1 VTKVLMTYVAFLRGI
16 NVGGK
21 NITKMAALKACL
33 ENAGFDRVETF
44 IQSGNVVFESGQRSA
59 AKLTSQIDAA
69 VDAALGLD
77 PRVVVLSR
85 DLLKAVLAGA
95 PAAWRS
101 RTDLRMNIAF
111 LRPPVTAAVALK
123 EVDVR
128 PGVDAVAAGKGVLYM
143 STALRDL
150 GKSRMSRI
158 VMKPVYQEM
167 TIRTYATCQK
177 ILALMERPRAGDARA
192 SGANIRRHPPRQ
204 DPDHR
209 SDRPNRWIVAGTWHG
224 ERSISSHLC

>member
-1 VTKVLMTYVAFLRGI
+1 MTYVAFLRGI

-150 GKSRMSRI
+150 GKSRMSPI

-192 SGANIRRHPPRQ
+192 KRR
-204 DPDHR
+204 
-209 SDRPNRWIVAGTWHG
+209 
-224 ERSISSHLC
+224 

>member
-1 VTKVLMTYVAFLRGI
+1 MTYVAFLRGI

-21 NITKMAALKACL
+21 HITKMAALKACL
-33 ENAGFDRVETF
+33 EDAGFDRVETF
-44 IQSGNVVFESGQRSA
+44 IQSGNVVFETQQKSA
-59 AKLTSQIDAA
+59 AKLTSQLDSAIET
-69 VDAALGLD
+69 GLPID

-85 DLLKAVLAGA
+85 DRLKAVLADA

-101 RTDLRMNIAF
+101 RADMRMNIAF

-167 TIRTYATCQK
+167 TIRTYGTCQK
-177 ILALMERPRAGDARA
+177 ILALMERPRAGDSRA
-192 SGANIRRHPPRQ
+192 KRR
-204 DPDHR
+204 
-209 SDRPNRWIVAGTWHG
+209 
-224 ERSISSHLC
+224 

>member
-1 VTKVLMTYVAFLRGI
+1 MTYVAFLRGI

-123 EVDVR
+123 EVAVR

-167 TIRTYATCQK
+167 TIRTNATCQK

-192 SGANIRRHPPRQ
+192 KRR
-204 DPDHR
+204 
-209 SDRPNRWIVAGTWHG
+209 
-224 ERSISSHLC
+224 

>member
-1 VTKVLMTYVAFLRGI
+1 MIVFAVDDLRRPLRGI

-33 ENAGFDRVETF
+33 EDAGFDQVETF
-44 IQSGNVVFESGQRSA
+44 IQSGNVVFESEQKRG

-69 VDAALGLD
+69 IDAALGID

-123 EVDVR
+123 EVDAR
-128 PGVDAVAAGKGVLYM
+128 PGVGCGGGRQRRAYM

-167 TIRTYATCQK
+167 TIRTYGTCQK

-192 SGANIRRHPPRQ
+192 KR
-204 DPDHR
+204 
-209 SDRPNRWIVAGTWHG
+209 
-224 ERSISSHLC
+224 C

>member
-1 VTKVLMTYVAFLRGI
+1 MTYVALLRGI

-21 NITKMAALKACL
+21 NITKMAALRACL

-44 IQSGNVVFESGQRSA
+44 IQSGNVVFEGGRKSA
-59 AKLTSQIDAA
+59 AKLTAQIDAA
-69 VDAALGLD
+69 IARAFGID
-77 PRVVVLSR
+77 PRAVVLSR
-85 DLLKAVLAGA
+85 DRLNTVLAGA

-111 LRPPVTAAVALK
+111 LRPSVTAALALK

-128 PGVDAVAAGKGVLYM
+128 PGVDTVEAGTGVLYM
-143 STALRDL
+143 TTTLRDL

-167 TIRTYATCQK
+167 TIRSYRTCQK
-177 ILALMERPRAGDARA
+177 VHSLLVRAAAGDR
-192 SGANIRRHPPRQ
+192 
-204 DPDHR
+204 
-209 SDRPNRWIVAGTWHG
+209 
-224 ERSISSHLC
+224 

>member
-1 VTKVLMTYVAFLRGI
+1 MLYAALLRGI

-33 ENAGFDRVETF
+33 ESAGFDGVETF
-44 IQSGNVVFESGQRSA
+44 IQSGNVVFETQQKSA
-59 AKLTSQIDAA
+59 AALTSRIDAA
-69 VDAALGLD
+69 IEAALGID

-85 DLLKAVLAGA
+85 DRLKTVLAGA

-111 LRPPVTAAVALK
+111 VRPPVTAAIALK

-128 PGVDAVAAGKGVLYM
+128 PGVDTVEAGRGVLYM
-143 STALRDL
+143 STTLRDL

-167 TIRTYATCQK
+167 TIRSYGTCQK
-177 ILALMERPRAGDARA
+177 IFALMDRPRAGDAPA
-192 SGANIRRHPPRQ
+192 KRR
-204 DPDHR
+204 
-209 SDRPNRWIVAGTWHG
+209 
-224 ERSISSHLC
+224 